1 MPPPGVCMSI
11 MQARDKNDGIG
22 TLANPEKF
30 NNQDFQQLKQ
40 FCLSNGYKY
49 IDDRFPP
56 DNSSIGEEL
65 LSPKDMCRVKWL
77 RPAEIA
83 KRPCFTV
90 DGISRFDYGQGLA
103 GNCWFLA
110 SIGALTFQTCIME
123 QVLHGQQSF
132 EHDYCGIFHFK
143 FWRFGRWVD
152 VVIDDKL
159 PTIDGQLIFVHSKT
173 PNEFWPALMEKAYAK
188 VCGSYADMN
197 LGNPSEAMMDFTGGV
212 YITFKLADAPPNLW
226 NLLFRAAKCNSL
238 MGCETPPGETPGNTV
253 APNGLVRG
261 HAYTLTG
268 IIQLMS
274 KGRPVNLIRVYN
286 PWGRVEWTGDWSDN
300 SSLWQTVSP
309 GDRKT
314 CLSVVED
321 GEFWI
326 TVEDFCKHFRSVDIC
341 CLCPDFL
348 DKNPA
353 CHWTATVHEGRWVT
367 GTTAGGCLN
376 FPDTFW
382 INPQYQ
388 VKIEGLKK
396 VCSETQGDYNI
407 LVTLMQKPDKRNR
420 RLAKTLHIGFYIF
433 GVPSQMKGHRGKFPK
448 TFFKTNVPVAKTEKY
463 IDSRTVM
470 GLFWLNPG
478 EYLIVPT
485 SFNPDETASFI
496 LSIFS
501 KVETHIHE
509 NSNDHYMEE
518 IPKPTLKGED
528 IDDKQTLFRKYCDQ
542 FGEVDAEQL
551 QRCLNVNLLQ
561 GSVKET
567 KGFSLESC
575 RSMVALMDT
584 SVTGR
589 LNSVEFLRLWSK
601 ATTYKDI
608 FLHSDV
614 DRSGY
619 LSVSQLRNAI
629 MSSGATHFTDWW
641 TAISYDLV
649 SQ

>member
-238 MGCETPPGETPGNTV
+238 MGCETPPGVSRNTV

-433 GVPSQMKGHRGKFPK
+433 GVSMKGHRGKFPK

-501 KVETHIHE
+501 K
-509 NSNDHYMEE
+509 
-518 IPKPTLKGED
+518 
-528 IDDKQTLFRKYCDQ
+528 
-542 FGEVDAEQL
+542 
-551 QRCLNVNLLQ
+551 
-561 GSVKET
+561 
-567 KGFSLESC
+567 
-575 RSMVALMDT
+575 T

-629 MSSGATHFTDWW
+629 MSSGIRLTDNLLNLIALRYGGTSGIVSLGSFISLVLRMDRMASRFTM
-641 TAISYDLV
+641 
-649 SQ
+649 